1 MKNLYLILIASIST
15 ATMMACDEAE
25 SRCGPGEASDQGL
38 TLSIESA
45 SLTFGNATTSPNND
59 CSVSGAPT
67 SLTLDI
73 IQLNPAPAMRRALTL
88 CVPRPDQLDEPRDL
102 TTDAVTTGVQVIDLF
117 ADSDDCL
124 ISLDRSRPPMGTAT
138 FIGACDDGTHSAGYA
153 LELSGQLP
161 ATRTCQGQADQSIN
175 VQLSGTFS
183 VSAL

>member
-1 MKNLYLILIASIST
+1 
-15 ATMMACDEAE
+15 MACDGTE
-25 SRCGPGEASDQGL
+25 STCGPGDASNQGL

-45 SLTFGNATTSPNND
+45 SLIFGNATTSPNND

-73 IQLNPAPAMRRALTL
+73 IQLNPAPVMRRALTL
-88 CVPRPDQLDEPRDL
+88 CVPHPDQLDAALAL
-102 TTDAVTTGVQVIDLF
+102 TSDAVTTGVQIIDLF
-117 ADSDDCL
+117 ADSEGCL

-138 FIGACDDGTHSAGYA
+138 FTGVCDDGTHSAGYA

-161 ATRTCQGQADQSIN
+161 ATRACQGQADQSIN
-175 VQLSGTFS
+175 VQLSGAFS